1 MAVPYAGKKRRE
13 AKKTDGL
20 SQAAANAA
28 CEGTCSEDEKKP

>member
-1 MAVPYAGKKRRE
+1 MRVKSAERL
-13 AKKTDGL
+13 KKTDGL